1 MRRLSLFLIAL
12 CGLITLL
19 GATPRPSAEAD
30 SLFLQKDY
38 VGATKAYEA
47 LIQTEG
53 STVSRLFNLGNSYY
67 QQGQLG
73 QAMLAYERAQLLD
86 PRDQGLREV
95 RSFLARKTVDKLPAP
110 DGWLRQLGDSL
121 AYALPLSAW
130 LILCPLF
137 FIGSLVGWVIFS
149 LSETP
154 RLRRLSFYPAVVT
167 LGLSLLSGALI
178 AHWLS
183 APKIASERA
192 VIVLPE
198 VSLYAEPN
206 TESTLVTKLHEGARL
221 QLLGK
226 KTGGFALV
234 ELADGRRAWIAERT
248 LETIAP
254 LPSPASSRH

>member
-19 GATPRPSAEAD
+19 EATPRPSTEAD

-47 LIQTEG
+47 LIQAEG

-130 LILCPLF
+130 LILCPFF
-137 FIGSLVGWVIFS
+137 FIGSLVGWVIFA

-206 TESTLVTKLHEGARL
+206 TASTLVTKLHEGARL

-226 KTGGFALV
+226 KTGGFVQV
-234 ELADGRRAWIAERT
+234 ELADGRRAWLAERT

-254 LPSPASSRH
+254 LPSPAPSHR